1 MVDDGQGLKWGI
13 EQRLEFIEFRVF
25 WEDGVNRADI
35 IERFKVSVPQASKD
49 LTHYREIAPENLRYD
64 ASLKRYFASE
74 TFNPR
79 YLKPDASDY
88 LMQMAAKDLAPY
100 AASQSWVAQPLA
112 FATIPLPKR
121 MIDPAMLRQLLGVIR
136 AGQSV
141 EIRYQSLNP
150 DKPKPQWRRIT
161 PHAFCF
167 DGMRW
172 HARAF
177 CHDNRDFRDFMLPRI
192 IGLRAEAEP
201 GLSAVKDHTWHETYK
216 IKLKPHPGFSD
227 EQKRAVASDYG
238 MKDGE
243 FEVPMRLAMLFYFM
257 KHQRLDYKEHQRSP
271 QQQHLVMAD
280 PDSVRD
286 AETRAKLPPVL

>member
-1 MVDDGQGLKWGI
+1 MADEGQGLKWGI

-35 IERFKVSVPQASKD
+35 IDRFKVSVPQASKD
-49 LTHYREIAPENLRYD
+49 LTHYREIAPGNLRYD

-74 TFNPR
+74 TFKPR

-88 LMQMAAKDLAPY
+88 LIQMAAKDVAPY

-121 MIDPAMLRQLLGVIR
+121 VIDPAMLRQLLGVIR

-177 CHDNRDFRDFMLPRI
+177 CHDNREFRDFMLPRI
-192 IGLRAEAEP
+192 IGLRAEAES
-201 GLSAVKDHTWHETYK
+201 GLMADKDHAWHETYR

-243 FEVPMRLAMLFYFM
+243 FDVPMPLAMLFYFM
-257 KHQRLDYKEHQRSP
+257 KHQRLDFNEHQRSP
-271 QQQHLVMAD
+271 QQQHIVMAD
-280 PDSVRD
+280 PASVRE
-286 AETRAKLPPVL
+286 AEARAKLPPVQ